1 MKILYVVEIEVED
14 KFKKCNEIVGDN
26 NRVTEWNNLI
36 DELEKTALFSPKK
49 RVVGFYEEGK
59 DELVGEEIVVY
70 A

>member
-36 DELEKTALFSPKK
+36 DELEKTALLSPKK